1 MKVDRDFFCVWRSV
15 TLINCDAA
23 SCTCWRYKDDGVERE
38 YLHRIVG
45 DRLQF
50 QLAPSVLAR
59 QLLVSQSGDV
69 DRRDD

>member
-1 MKVDRDFFCVWRSV
+1 M
-15 TLINCDAA
+15 LL

-50 QLAPSVLAR
+50 QLTPSVSDR
-59 QLLVSQSGDV
+59 QLSVFRSGDV
-69 DRRDD
+69 DTRDS